1 MRACFIW
8 VASGLLTSNSIGDEI
23 MFSIR
28 IYCMH
33 PRKGLQVRY
42 ITFETFFMAIDCKEI
57 LEGKESP
64 GYTVEMYLES
74 STLTRD
80 ALGEILNDRSIEC
93 PALINYLNKTI

>member
-1 MRACFIW
+1 MRACIVW

-80 ALGEILNDRSIEC
+80 ALGEILNSSSIEC